1 MDLPARSV
9 RLASWPSQ
17 FEGLF
22 IGNSN
27 FSILDLAPN
36 NGSLAHYNDC
46 SAIDLGT
53 DCPYLELARVSQ
65 RCELA

>member
-36 NGSLAHYNDC
+36 NGSLAVKQLLQVQQYYTSYRRC
-46 SAIDLGT
+46 IF
-53 DCPYLELARVSQ
+53 SQ
-65 RCELA
+65 G

>member
-1 MDLPARSV
+1 MALPARSV

-17 FEGLF
+17 FEGVF

-36 NGSLAHYNDC
+36 NGSLAVKQ
-46 SAIDLGT
+46 L
-53 DCPYLELARVSQ
+53 LRVQQYYTS
-65 RCELA
+65 